1 MRTHEKGKTWTLWKY
16 RWASIRNLCE
26 ISFKYSSS
34 LQIASRVWKCDSPGF
49 RNQNNFFLISH
60 YISGA
65 SFMCHSLYMLIVE
78 LIYPSLVN
86 FSLEIEINLLLSNW
100 RDRVEKNGKS
110 LKEKNEEKIA
120 ASRSGLHFVN
130 HIRVIQKS
138 EWLKKVQVTT
148 LLYCLLVSSGG

>member
-1 MRTHEKGKTWTLWKY
+1 
-16 RWASIRNLCE
+16 
-26 ISFKYSSS
+26 
-34 LQIASRVWKCDSPGF
+34 
-49 RNQNNFFLISH
+49 
-60 YISGA
+60 
-65 SFMCHSLYMLIVE
+65 MCHSLYMLIVE